1 MGMAREFTDEVAA
14 RETWWMF
21 RIIAEFVEAIE
32 AMATVGPA
40 VTIFGSA
47 RTPPE
52 HPYYQAATEIA
63 ARLAKSGYAV
73 ITGGGPGIMEAAN
86 RGAREAGGRSVGL
99 NIALPKEQVPNSFQ
113 NLTLDFHYFFVR
125 KVMFLKYSAALV
137 CLPGGF
143 GTLDEFL
150 ESVTLIQ
157 TGKAPPMKIVLYG
170 STYWN
175 PLRDWIRTALLEEHA
190 YISPEDLEL
199 FSITDS
205 VDECVDAICEYLK
218 ERPATPVPSPQV
230 ELGLPPEHRLTA
242 EGTIYGKR
250 GR

>member
-1 MGMAREFTDEVAA
+1 MLAGPRSRTEEF
-14 RETWWMF
+14 F
-21 RIIAEFVEAIE
+21 RVLRITAEFIRGFRALHF
-32 AMATVGPA
+32 VGPC
-40 VTIFGSA
+40 VTVFGSA
-47 RTPPE
+47 RFRE
-52 HPYYQAATEIA
+52 DHRYYVMARDVGR
-63 ARLAKSGYAV
+63 RLAEAGFAV
-73 ITGGGPGIMEAAN
+73 MTGGGPGIMEAAN

-125 KVMFLKYSAALV
+125 KVMFLKYSSALV

-170 STYWN
+170 SAYWN
-175 PLRDWIRTALLEEHA
+175 PLRDWIRTALLEEYA
-190 YISPEDLEL
+190 YISPEDLDL

-205 VDECVDAICEYLK
+205 VDECVAAICEYLK
-218 ERPATPVPSPQV
+218 ERPATPLPSPQV